1 MFDTVHGGLRG
12 APKFPQPAILEML
25 WRAGLRTGDAKFFDT
40 VEHSLERM
48 SEGGIYDH
56 LGGGF
61 SRYSVDERWLVPHF
75 EKMLYDNAQLLELLA
90 LAYQRSGNPLFACG
104 RARRWNGSSAR

>member
-1 MFDTVHGGLRG
+1 M
-12 APKFPQPAILEML
+12 Q
-25 WRAGLRTGDAKFFDT
+25 
-40 VEHSLERM
+40 
-48 SEGGIYDH
+48 GGIYDH

-90 LAYQRSGNPLFACG
+90 LAHQRTGNAAVPQ
-104 RARRWNGSSAR
+104 RARRKPSAGSRAR